1 VMMCVG
7 IRARES
13 KQQEAVWWQLILQLR
28 DDHEKYSLKF
38 NEVSSRDEEGEKV
51 HVVEDVTKHAAVA
64 FRCFL
69 SFLTNYWLQQVVV
82 YSMPLLL
89 ASSETFIDF
98 VLNATATIFIIEVD
112 DIETYEVQLITS
124 EACDKIKAEQ
134 KQKEEEQQR
143 RLVEASVRRK
153 ERRHERRGS
162 AARKELIGKL
172 NVGDTV
178 KTNEGNGVVLLQKDN
193 HVKVKFDPDSP
204 RKASGKTEEGWVD
217 VKDCERLVELTTAIE
232 STTRPSSMHSADDL
246 GSSTA
251 VPEPL
256 RAIGTLSGNS
266 LSRMLEVERE
276 MQI

>member
-1 VMMCVG
+1 M
-7 IRARES
+7 
-13 KQQEAVWWQLILQLR
+13 
-28 DDHEKYSLKF
+28 
-38 NEVSSRDEEGEKV
+38 
-51 HVVEDVTKHAAVA
+51 
-64 FRCFL
+64 
-69 SFLTNYWLQQVVV
+69 VV

-112 DIETYEVQLITS
+112 DIETCAHSQPEDARHGSLEPRVSPKGSLLTDVAWGTPARARGSYEVQLITS

-232 STTRPSSMHSADDL
+232 STTRPSSMHSADD
-246 GSSTA
+246 
-251 VPEPL
+251 
-256 RAIGTLSGNS
+256 
-266 LSRMLEVERE
+266 
-276 MQI
+276 